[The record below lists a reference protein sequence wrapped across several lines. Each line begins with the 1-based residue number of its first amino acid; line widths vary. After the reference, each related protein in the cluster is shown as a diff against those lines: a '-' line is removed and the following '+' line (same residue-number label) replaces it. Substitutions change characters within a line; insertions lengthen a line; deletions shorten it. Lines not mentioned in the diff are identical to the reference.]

1 VAAGSAW
8 AASSGLILAAGR
20 ALATGAPSLFRRWLA
35 TGALAMLTAVALD
48 LGGQWTA
55 GLAPTGHGYGAT
67 VATAIL
73 IQGLFVAA
81 LLVMTA
87 YSLARSWA
95 GRLSPTRR
103 ATFDNTML
111 LWHYTAAQGVIGLAA
126 LHALPRWLG

>member
-1 VAAGSAW
+1 
-8 AASSGLILAAGR
+8 
-20 ALATGAPSLFRRWLA
+20 
-35 TGALAMLTAVALD
+35 
-48 LGGQWTA
+48 
-55 GLAPTGHGYGAT
+55 

-81 LLVMTA
+81 LLVMAA

-111 LWHYTAAQGVIGLAA
+111 LWHYTVAQGVIGLAA